1 MGGLW
6 KEPNFLDQIK
16 SRWTF
21 LEYFHTRKCQDPNQR
36 SGFKLDSS
44 NILGRHS
51 FICLHIHLHGFKVL
65 ILYPRN
71 VDVKFHFI
79 SSRIGEW
86 GGLGISVPKLGIV
99 AFLIGK
105 KKKKEKSETALSCN
119 TFSFFFFKTVKT
131 PRETEQLVSLIT
143 NHQQKQEDCRKF
155 LCHSPLATPPSLFL
169 PLHSQVRGS

>member
-1 MGGLW
+1 MEKSVASLWGAILGGLW

-105 KKKKEKSETALSCN
+105 KKKRKNLKLHWVAIHFLSFSSRQSRLPEKQNSLS
-119 TFSFFFFKTVKT
+119 
-131 PRETEQLVSLIT
+131 
-143 NHQQKQEDCRKF
+143 H
-155 LCHSPLATPPSLFL
+155 
-169 PLHSQVRGS
+169 